1 MQQAE
6 SMGGAGLCCST
17 ANPLGLFRERPAL
30 SCKGVQEGREN
41 RSSRLQG
48 AALPAKIHQPV
59 PAVGAQLNR
68 AGRTQPSVERGKP
81 PVAKAGSGD
90 FMKAI
95 LPPALR
101 DALAFPAGTI
111 PACRQQAGAYGQAC
125 RALRA
130 IWA

>member
-48 AALPAKIHQPV
+48 AALPAKIHQPAPDATSPYPCASSRGSAEQGRKD
-59 PAVGAQLNR
+59 PAFRGEGQGPCGK
-68 AGRTQPSVERGKP
+68 GR
-81 PVAKAGSGD
+81 
-90 FMKAI
+90 
-95 LPPALR
+95 LR
-101 DALAFPAGTI
+101 
-111 PACRQQAGAYGQAC
+111 
-125 RALRA
+125 
-130 IWA
+130 